1 MPTLS
6 GRRRLARSSCLANF
20 RSPEKLRHTAVATA
34 VHHGSMAVVEV
45 STSARGRQFAAALEK
60 LRTGVQAMA
69 GWVGEAEADGLGEAL
84 IQIREAGIDPLEAVF
99 AIGVRRFDKSGEYK
113 ADGALSLT
121 EWLRWKC
128 ELSGGA
134 AMERVEVARQLEKLP
149 QTEAAFAKG
158 DVGYQHAVVMAR
170 AAENVGVAA
179 VRREEASLLQSGK
192 TMDPGQFT
200 TVAKN
205 FEHRIDAAGALAEA
219 NHAYQRR
226 YFHIAEPVDGL
237 VRLDGVLDAEGGAI
251 LRSALQP
258 FMKPVKD
265 DDRSYGQRSADALV
279 ELGRQGSGGKRDGA
293 GPRPQ
298 LIIRASLDTLAGT
311 KGAPA
316 GELEGGGTVPAE
328 TVQRYACDS
337 AISRIVGQSELEHEL
352 NHASRTLPAA
362 TRRALEARD
371 RHCIF
376 PGCTR
381 PLNWCDGHHLVWW
394 TRGGATALPNL
405 ALLCRPHHRM
415 VHEGG
420 WRLVRHQD
428 GRFTAMPRARP
439 VLPHARSA

>member
-1 MPTLS
+1 MQS
-6 GRRRLARSSCLANF
+6 
-20 RSPEKLRHTAVATA
+20 LRASVHGVAA
-34 VHHGSMAVVEV
+34 CI
-45 STSARGRQFAAALEK
+45 RD
-60 LRTGVQAMA
+60 
-69 GWVGEAEADGLGEAL
+69 ADGETLGQAL
-84 IQIREAGIDPLEAVF
+84 IQIRETGIDPLEAVF
-99 AIGVRRFDKSGEYK
+99 AIGVRRFDESGEYK
-113 ADGALSLT
+113 ADGALSVT
-121 EWLRWKC
+121 DWLRSRCK
-128 ELSGGA
+128 LSGGA
-134 AMERVEVARQLEKLP
+134 AAERVEVARQLEKLP
-149 QTEAAFAKG
+149 QTQAALANG

-170 AAENVGVAA
+170 AAEHVGAAA
-179 VRREEASLLQSGK
+179 VRKEEDTLLQAAQ

-205 FEHRIDAAGALAEA
+205 FEHRIDTAGALAEA

-237 VRLDGVLDAEGGAI
+237 VRLEGVLDAEGGAT
-251 LRSALQP
+251 LRTALQP

-265 DDRSYGQRSADALV
+265 DARTYGQRCADALV

-298 LIIRASLDTLAGT
+298 LVIRASLDTLAGV
-311 KGAPA
+311 KGGPA

-337 AISRIVGQSELEHEL
+337 AISRITGQGELEDEL

-371 RHCIF
+371 RHCVF

-415 VHEGG
+415 VHEEG
-420 WRLVRHQD
+420 WRLDRHKD
-428 GRFTAMPRARP
+428 GRFGAIPPPRP
-439 VLPHARSA
+439 VMPHARSA